1 MFAIRWLDTMTNSS
15 QIEAERENELL
26 RHELDEAHKLNR
38 GLLRQLKKA
47 QEAAAEAQRAH
58 AKMVATLTETVR
70 ENITLA
76 NERDTWK
83 ARALRQG
90 GDHDEPG
97 ELPDLGGL
105 VGRIT
110 EEEANA
116 IRKAM
121 ARLHH
126 PDTGGSPERMKAWN
140 SMLDRYDRQR
150 S

>member
-1 MFAIRWLDTMTNSS
+1 MTNSA
-15 QIEAERENELL
+15 QIETERENELL

-47 QEAAAEAQRAH
+47 QESAAEAQRAH
-58 AKMVATLTETVR
+58 AKMVATLTETMR
-70 ENITLA
+70 ENMNLA

-83 ARALRQG
+83 ARALRG
-90 GDHDEPG
+90 AGDHDEPG
-97 ELPDLGGL
+97 ELPDLGSL
-105 VGRIT
+105 FGRIT

-126 PDTGGSPERMKAWN
+126 PDTGGNPDRMKVWN